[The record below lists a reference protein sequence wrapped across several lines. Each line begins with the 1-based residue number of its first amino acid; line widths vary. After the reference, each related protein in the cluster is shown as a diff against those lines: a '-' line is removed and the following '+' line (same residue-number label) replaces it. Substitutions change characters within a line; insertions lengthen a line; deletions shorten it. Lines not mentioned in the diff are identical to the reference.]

1 MSSPNLSF
9 IPETFSEKIDPEMK
23 ECIFLN
29 MIGAKLCDQSMQA
42 VSNFVQQL
50 PVATLPGSKPGRA
63 PNLLNLKRPSSYPS
77 TVPIST
83 RT

>member
-9 IPETFSEKIDPEMK
+9 IPQTFSEKIDPEMK
-23 ECIFLN
+23 ECSFLN
-29 MIGAKLCDQSMQA
+29 IGAKLCDQSMQA

-50 PVATLPGSKPGRA
+50 PVATLRGSKPGRA